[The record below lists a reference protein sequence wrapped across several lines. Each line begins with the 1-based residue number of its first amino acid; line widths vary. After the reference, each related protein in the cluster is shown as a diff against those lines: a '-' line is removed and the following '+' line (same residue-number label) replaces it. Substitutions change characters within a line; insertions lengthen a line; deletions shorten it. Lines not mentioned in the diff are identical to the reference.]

1 MMKKVLIIS
10 YYWTPAGGPG
20 VQRWLK
26 FVKYLRFF
34 GIEPVVYAPKNPHYP
49 MIDPEIGND
58 LPKDVTIV
66 KRSIIEPYGIASLF
80 SKSKT
85 QKISAGILPTKKI
98 SWIEKLFLFIRGNF
112 FIPDARIFWVKPSI
126 RFLKKYITENQ
137 IDTIITTAPPHS
149 IHLIGLGLKKHFPN
163 LRWIAD
169 FRDPWTTIG
178 YHSALRLTQKSTKK
192 HLLLEYEVLNNADEI
207 IVTSP
212 STQKEFQEKT
222 TKPISVITNGYDD
235 YQKVTTKL
243 SEKFLLSHIGSL
255 LSDRNPKV
263 LWQVLGDLVAEN
275 PNFAND
281 FQLCFAGKISDEILE
296 DLQKNNLLEFT
307 EIKGYIPHSEALIL
321 QRKSQVLLLLEIN
334 SPKTQGIIA
343 GKLFEYITSGRSIL
357 AMGYKQWDVADI
369 IKQTNTGKVAEF
381 DNYENIKHCL
391 LEFYQL
397 YKQQK
402 LQTHPIGVS
411 QYHRKNLTQKL
422 AEIILKT

>member
-149 IHLIGLGLKKHFPN
+149 VHLIGLGLKKHFPN

-178 YHSALRLTQKSTKK
+178 YHSALRLTKKSAQK
-192 HLLLEYEVLNNADEI
+192 HLRLESEVLHNADEI

-235 YQKVTTKL
+235 YQRVTTKL

>member
-34 GIEPVVYAPKNPHYP
+34 GVEPVVYAPKNPHYP

-80 SKSKT
+80 SKNKT

-149 IHLIGLGLKKHFPN
+149 VHLIGLGLKKHFPN

-178 YHSALRLTQKSTKK
+178 YHSALRLTQKSAKK

-235 YQKVTTKL
+235 YQRVTTKL
-243 SEKFLLSHIGSL
+243 SEKFLISHIGSL

-343 GKLFEYITSGRSIL
+343 GKLFEYITSGRPIL
-357 AMGYKQWDVADI
+357 AMGYQQWDVADI
-369 IKQTNTGKVAEF
+369 IQQTNTGKVAEF